1 MKRNLILLFS
11 VVVSVCCVAGEM
23 PDGYYNAA
31 AGKSDAELKGTLKSI
46 IRNHTVLN
54 YGSGEN
60 SSWYCFYYSDRD
72 TNTNLCM
79 DMYCDDWKP
88 FTTPGEVVAGCNVEH
103 SFAKSWWG
111 GAKVDAYKDC
121 YHLNPSNSTANS
133 ARGNYPLGNVDTP
146 TKTVGS
152 LKIGQR
158 HHDGLNEDHYIW
170 EPKDEYKGDFARA
183 YFYMATCYG
192 KDLNGNPDSQFSA
205 YNGWRLDNKDVGSRY
220 AMQNDTYLEFQD
232 WEIEVLIQWHRQDP
246 VSSKEIDRADAVN
259 NFQHNRNPFIDYPCL
274 AEYIWGN
281 KKGEP
286 VDFATLKF
294 TRDDDYLS
302 LPEADKCGCN
312 GEITDPTITAPR
324 NGSSLD
330 FGTAGI
336 GETVAKNITVKGV
349 LLTQNLSVQ
358 LVGSQAGEFA
368 VSPTELT
375 AEQALNGIGLE
386 VEFTPTTLGKASA
399 QLVISSGE
407 LARTT
412 TVNLTAVCGFHA
424 LPATNVT
431 SSGFTANW
439 VNGGVESYSLDVYRR
454 EERGVSETV
463 IIDEKGLSS
472 ASVSANAHL
481 SISGKTHDES
491 GSLRLGTSS
500 GDGTITISDIDMTR
514 GATLVVNAKSYGSD
528 QSTLAVTVGDKL
540 LETITLTSNFVDYTI
555 TIPATS
561 ATSIVLSQGT
571 SGKRVNIANLLLKAG
586 GTAIV
591 NVSLDGFPLSV
602 GGLSYDVAAA
612 VSDDDPLYYTV
623 TPQGGDTSNEIVVK
637 LTQETAINVP
647 TADMPVCVA
656 RDGRIECNVAFR
668 IFDLV
673 GRDVTAANGSLC
685 GIYIVR
691 TAQTV
696 QKVIVTK

>member
-312 GEITDPTITAPR
+312 SEITEPTITAPR
-324 NGSSLD
+324 NGSSID
-330 FGTAGI
+330 FGTAGV
-336 GETVAKNITVKGV
+336 GETVTKTIAVKGV
-349 LLTQNLSVQ
+349 LLTKGLSVQ
-358 LVGSQAGEFA
+358 IVGSQADAFGVE
-368 VSPTELT
+368 PTAIT
-375 AEQALNGIGLE
+375 AGQALNGIELV
-386 VEFTPTTLGKASA
+386 VEFTPSQLGQATA
-399 QLVISSGE
+399 QLVISSSE
-407 LARTT
+407 LARST
-412 TVNLTAVCGFHA
+412 TVNLTAMCGFHA

-431 SSGFTANW
+431 AEGFTANW
-439 VNGGVESYSLDVYRR
+439 VNGGVESYSLDVFKRQVS
-454 EERGVSETV
+454 GVAEVTLLEDACNQETTATTAV
-463 IIDEKGLSS
+463 SVYYDIDGCVRL
-472 ASVSANAHL
+472 
-481 SISGKTHDES
+481 GS
-491 GSLRLGTSS
+491 GSKVGSLTYNNLDLSKGGSV
-500 GDGTITISDIDMTR
+500 
-514 GATLVVNAKSYGSD
+514 VVNAKYYNTDEGTQMKITAGSVS
-528 QSTLAVTVGDKL
+528 QTF
-540 LETITLTSNFVDYTI
+540 TLTNAFADYVL
-555 TIPATS
+555 PVEAAAENTS
-561 ATSIVLSQGT
+561 VSVVIESVAN
-571 SGKRVNIANLLLKAG
+571 GKRVNVNNVKVIG
-586 GTAIV
+586 GGENIV
-591 NVSLDGFPLSV
+591 QVSLDGFPVSV
-602 GGLSYDVAAA
+602 SGLSYDVAAA

-623 TPQGGDTSNEIVVK
+623 TPQGGATSNEIVVK
-637 LTQETAINVP
+637 LTQETAISVP